1 MALLCVFKVETL
13 QADIPSDDPGK
24 ARTMTKTPS
33 EKDEGHPVNPP
44 HSQLDIPAS
53 PGSREAMTME
63 CKSIAEELLRVLQR
77 ETSCL
82 RRFDSQEL
90 LRILPAK
97 ELLLRELMA
106 GLRCLK
112 LCTGELTEEQAAPHF
127 EGLRRS
133 LENVRRASQFNEV
146 FIRGSLDY
154 WQGLMA
160 VFSPQTYGPG
170 PGLSSNQPSPATRG
184 FTFSKEA

>member
-1 MALLCVFKVETL
+1 
-13 QADIPSDDPGK
+13 
-24 ARTMTKTPS
+24 MT
-33 EKDEGHPVNPP
+33 
-44 HSQLDIPAS
+44 
-53 PGSREAMTME
+53 RE

-82 RRFDSQEL
+82 REFDSQGL
-90 LRILPAK
+90 LRLLPAK
-97 ELLLRELMA
+97 ELLLRELGA
-106 GLRCLK
+106 GLRSLK
-112 LCTGELTEEQAAPHF
+112 LCRGELTEDQAPPHF
-127 EGLRRS
+127 ADLRRS
-133 LENVRRASQFNEV
+133 LEDVHRANRFNEV